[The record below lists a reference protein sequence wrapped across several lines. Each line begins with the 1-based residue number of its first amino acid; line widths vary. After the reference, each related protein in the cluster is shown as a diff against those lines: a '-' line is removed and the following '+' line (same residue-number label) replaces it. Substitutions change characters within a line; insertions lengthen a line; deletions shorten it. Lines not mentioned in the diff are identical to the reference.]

1 MTTSTAPA
9 TTRPI
14 GRPLMDPPA
23 PDLSAQELPSVTV
36 TRLRETFATGRTR
49 SLAWRERQ
57 LQQLLTML
65 ETEEAAIAKALGED
79 LDRFPGAA
87 WSADIATTRIE
98 VRDALKNFRKWARRE
113 RHLLPFSTW
122 PSRGFIEREPLGTVL
137 VIGAWNFPFYLT
149 LGPLVGAL
157 AAGNAVVVK
166 PSELAPASSRTI
178 KDLVEKYL
186 DTDAVAVVEGGV
198 EVTQALLAQGF
209 DHCLFTGSPQ
219 TGKKIMEAASA
230 TLTPVTLELGGKSPA
245 IVTADADLDVAA
257 RRIVWSKLA
266 NSGQTCITT
275 DYVIVDRAVQK
286 PFLEKLLATV
296 TAFTEERP
304 DGQPVI
310 NRRQYDRLL
319 ALIQADHGG
328 QVIAGGTVDDERC
341 LIDFTVI
348 LDPSPDSA
356 VLAEEIFGPILPI
369 VTVESLDGA
378 IAHVGRGPKP
388 LAAYLFS
395 GNRNDHARVVRD
407 VSAGGIVINHALLH
421 CLSPQLPFGGVGNS
435 GMGSYHG
442 KWGFDTFSHLKS
454 VVRTWTRPDIPLL
467 YPPHTEAK
475 ARIIRKVL

>member
-1 MTTSTAPA
+1 MTISTAPS
-9 TTRPI
+9 TMRPS
-14 GRPLMDPPA
+14 GHVLQDPPA
-23 PDLSAQELPSVTV
+23 PELDDQEPVTTTV
-36 TRLRETFATGRTR
+36 ARLRSAFATGRTR
-49 SLAWRERQ
+49 DFAWRERQ
-57 LQQLLTML
+57 LRAMLAML
-65 ETEEAAIAKALGED
+65 ENEEAAIAAALGED

-113 RHLLPFSTW
+113 RHLLPLSTW

-178 KDLVEKYL
+178 KDLVAKYL

-198 EVTQALLAQGF
+198 EVTQELLAQGF

-219 TGKKIMEAASA
+219 TGKKIMEAAAA

-245 IVTADADLDVAA
+245 IVTASANLDVAA
-257 RRIVWSKLA
+257 RRIIWSKLA

-275 DYVIVDRAVQK
+275 DYVIVERSVQK
-286 PFLEKLLATV
+286 EFLEKLLATV
-296 TAFTEERP
+296 EAFTEERP

-310 NRRQYDRLL
+310 NRRQFGRLTGL
-319 ALIQADHGG
+319 LSADHGG
-328 QVIAGGTVDDERC
+328 RIIAGGGADDQRC
-341 LIDFTVI
+341 LIDFTVV
-348 LDPSPDSA
+348 LDPAHESPLMS
-356 VLAEEIFGPILPI
+356 EEIFGPILPVI
-369 VTVESLDGA
+369 TVDSLDDA
-378 IAHVGRGPKP
+378 IASVKRGPKP

-395 GNRNDHARVVRD
+395 NSRSDHERVVRD
-407 VSAGGIVINHALLH
+407 VSAGGVVINHALLH
-421 CLSPQLPFGGVGNS
+421 CMSPQLPFGGVGNS

-454 VVRTWTRPDIPLL
+454 VVRAWARPDIPLL

-475 ARIIRKVL
+475 ARIVRKVL